1 MQQKTNDLYAKGG
14 CLGFKIRTSK
24 TKEIRMN
31 SKSRELKTVHEGAIE
46 AVNGFIYLESKMHA
60 DRDSEHDVKRRL
72 SKACR
77 AFSMLKN
84 VWKSKKLSRNTKIR
98 IFKSDVLSVPLYGCE
113 SWTITTTI
121 SCMFEVFQNRCLWRI
136 LNIFWPN
143 TISNVELHRKTST
156 SPIMTEIKRRR

>member
-46 AVNGFIYLESKMHA
+46 AVNDFIYLESKMHA

-98 IFKSDVLSVPLYGCE
+98 IFKSNVLSVPLYGCE
-113 SWTITTTI
+113 SRTITTTI

-143 TISNVELHRKTST
+143 TISNVKLHRKTLT